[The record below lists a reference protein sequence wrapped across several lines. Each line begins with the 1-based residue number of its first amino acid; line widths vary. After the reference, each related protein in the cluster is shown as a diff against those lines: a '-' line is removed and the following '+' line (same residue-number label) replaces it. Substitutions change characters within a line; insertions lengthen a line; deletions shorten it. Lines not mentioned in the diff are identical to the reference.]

1 MRSDFFTATNS
12 KGEHRLH
19 YTAWGPDDAPAV
31 LCIHG
36 LTQTARSFDA
46 LAGHLAA
53 TRRVI
58 CLDVAGRGRSDW
70 LPILVTTVFPQYV
83 ADALAL
89 VGALKLAPVDV
100 VGTSMGGLIGIF
112 LAVQNP
118 TPVRRLVL
126 NDVGPFVPKEAVGR
140 IRDYVGTDPEF
151 PDMGSFEE
159 YLRAIWAPFG
169 PLTDAQWRHLAETS
183 ARHTETGAVVPAY
196 DMRIREPIEAAPVED
211 ANLWPFWDLIKTDTM
226 VLRGAQ
232 SDILLSETA
241 QEMTRRGPKARLV
254 EFDGVGHAPALMAD
268 DQIAAVAGF
277 LAE

>member
-1 MRSDFFTATNS
+1 MRSRFFTAKNS
-12 KGEHRLH
+12 NCEHRLH
-19 YTAWGPDDAPAV
+19 YTEWGPEAAPAV

-46 LAGHLAA
+46 LAEHLSR

-70 LPILVTTVFPQYV
+70 LPDSGDYGFPQYV
-83 ADALAL
+83 ADASAL
-89 VGALKLAPVDV
+89 IASLGLAPVDL

-112 LAVQNP
+112 LAAQDP

-151 PDMGSFEE
+151 PDIEAYEE
-159 YLRAIWAPFG
+159 YLRVIWAPFG

-183 ARHTETGAVVPAY
+183 ARHTETGAIVPAY

-211 ANLWPFWDLIKTDTM
+211 ADLWAFWDAVSVPAL
-226 VLRGAQ
+226 VLRGAD

-241 QEMTRRGPKARLV
+241 QEMTRRGPKAGLV
-254 EFDGVGHAPALMAD
+254 EFQGVGHAPALMSD
-268 DQIAAVAGF
+268 DQIAAIADF
-277 LAE
+277 LA

>member
-1 MRSDFFTATNS
+1 MRSDFFTANNPR
-12 KGEHRLH
+12 GEHRLH
-19 YTAWGPDDAPAV
+19 YTDWGSRDAPPV

-46 LAGHLAA
+46 LAAHLSAD
-53 TRRVI
+53 RRVL

-70 LPILVTTVFPQYV
+70 LPDPMDYGFPQYV
-83 ADALAL
+83 ADTFALIAAL
-89 VGALKLAPVDV
+89 ELAPVDI

-112 LAVQNP
+112 LAAQSP

-151 PDMGSFEE
+151 PDMQEFEE

-169 PLTDAQWRHLAETS
+169 PLTDEQWRHLAETS
-183 ARHTETGAVVPAY
+183 ARYTETGAIVPAY

-211 ANLWPFWDLIKTDTM
+211 ADLWPFWDAVTVDTL

-232 SDILLSETA
+232 SDILLPETA
-241 QEMTRRGPKARLV
+241 RDMTHRGPKAKLV

-268 DQIAAVAGF
+268 DQITAISEF
-277 LAE
+277 LAA